1 MAGKKS
7 KTLKDVV
14 EEKQQVTEA
23 EKKLLSKEERM
34 KLVLKANTGIEKKY
48 GTGSVTTLTADPN
61 KAMPHI
67 SSGSLLL
74 DEALGI
80 GGYPKGRIIEIYGVE
95 SSGKTT
101 LTLHL
106 IAECQ
111 RIGGIAAFI
120 DAEHALDPVYAQ
132 ALGVN
137 LDELMVS
144 QPDNGEQALEIAE
157 AYVRSGG
164 VDVIIV
170 DSVAALIP
178 KAEIEGDMG
187 QATMGMQ
194 ARLMSQAC
202 RKLTAAVAKSGTI
215 LVFINQ
221 IRMKIGVM
229 HGNPETTTGGNALKF
244 YASVRLEVRKT
255 EKETK
260 GGEVVAQGVKI
271 KVVKNKVAPPFKQ
284 VETSITFGRGLDMW
298 NEVVDFAISK
308 DVVKQAG
315 AWFTYNGQRFQG
327 KESVIKYLEANPTE
341 FKALQTSVYHTL
353 GMVAPDETLLEAY
366 AEVTEKLVN
375 EPAET
380 YQDEVVPEEE
390 EGVEEETPQ
399 PEQPVERK
407 RKKKE

>member
-1 MAGKKS
+1 
-7 KTLKDVV
+7 
-14 EEKQQVTEA
+14 
-23 EKKLLSKEERM
+23 M
-34 KLVLKANTGIEKKY
+34 KLVKKANASIEKRY
-48 GTGSVTTLTADPN
+48 GVGAVTTLTANPN
-61 KAMPHI
+61 KAIPHI

-101 LTLHL
+101 LALHL

-111 RIGGIAAFI
+111 RIGGIAAFV
-120 DAEHALDPVYAQ
+120 DAEHALDPDYAQ
-132 ALGVN
+132 KLGVN

-144 QPDNGEQALEIAE
+144 QPDNGEQALEIVE

-164 VDVIIV
+164 IDVIVV

-255 EKETK
+255 ERETK
-260 GGEVVAQGVKI
+260 GGEIVAQGVKI
-271 KVVKNKVAPPFKQ
+271 KVVKNKVAPPFKV
-284 VETSITFGRGLDMW
+284 VETSIIFGRGLDIK
-298 NEVVDFAISK
+298 NEIVDFAISK
-308 DVVKQAG
+308 EIIKQSG

-327 KESVIKYLEANPTE
+327 KENVIKYLEDNPGA
-341 FKALQTSVYHTL
+341 FKELQTSIYHSL
-353 GMVAPDETLLEAY
+353 GMVAPDETLLTEY
-366 AEVTEKLVN
+366 AEVAEKLAN
-375 EPAET
+375 ESTPT
-380 YQDEVVPEEE
+380 YDDEVVPSEEDEEE
-390 EGVEEETPQ
+390 
-399 PEQPVERK
+399 
-407 RKKKE
+407 